1 MNELKRMSY
10 AGCVTLFKTRQS
22 HAARFSFMPVVLKS
36 PGLKPI
42 EAQNAR
48 SRSARVPYTVSQAT
62 GAAWY
67 SSWACFESG
76 RINQS
81 VRTAASQV
89 MRSARRRL
97 PARKPNAMAIPQQ
110 TIKILGT
117 PVLGE
122 DHAFDWHAKSFY
134 IKADGG
140 HHPPFAQTNGAG
152 IRSQQ
157 DSSSPEATEAALRC
171 RHTWH
176 VSCWH
181 SADLTVWSNVRFAP

>member
-1 MNELKRMSY
+1 MSY

-48 SRSARVPYTVSQAT
+48 SRSARVPYTASQAT

-81 VRTAASQV
+81 VRTAASHV
-89 MRSARRRL
+89 MRSARRWL
-97 PARKPNAMAIPQQ
+97 PARMPNAMAIPQQ
-110 TIKILGT
+110 TMKILGT
-117 PVLGE
+117 PVLGK
-122 DHAFDWHAKSFY
+122 DHAFDWHAKSFALDTL
-134 IKADGG
+134 KMRS
-140 HHPPFAQTNGAG
+140 PFTQKPTAG
-152 IRSQQ
+152 ITRRLRRRMVLACVPSRILRHPKQLRRPYVVDILGMSPVGTQQ
-157 DSSSPEATEAALRC
+157 T
-171 RHTWH
+171 
-176 VSCWH
+176 
-181 SADLTVWSNVRFAP
+181 

>member
-1 MNELKRMSY
+1 MSY

-48 SRSARVPYTVSQAT
+48 SRSARVPYTASQTT

-67 SSWACFESG
+67 PSWACFESG

-81 VRTAASQV
+81 VRTAASHV
-89 MRSARRRL
+89 MRSARRWL

-117 PVLGE
+117 LVLGK
-122 DHAFDWHAKSFY
+122 DHAFDWHAKSFTQR
-134 IKADGG
+134 
-140 HHPPFAQTNGAG
+140 PTAG
-152 IRSQQ
+152 ITRRLRRRMVLACVPSRILRHPKQLRRPYVVDILGMSPVGTQQ
-157 DSSSPEATEAALRC
+157 T
-171 RHTWH
+171 
-176 VSCWH
+176 
-181 SADLTVWSNVRFAP
+181 

>member
-1 MNELKRMSY
+1 MTAFTSTLDACVPSAIASINWFLVILAMMDSFVEAQNDLKRMSY

-22 HAARFSFMPVVLKS
+22 YAARLSFMPMVMKS

-48 SRSARVPYTVSQAT
+48 SRSARVPYTASQAT
-62 GAAWY
+62 ASAWF

-122 DHAFDWHAKSFY
+122 DHAFDWHAESFY

-140 HHPPFAQTNGAG
+140 DPPPLAE
-152 IRSQQ
+152 R
-157 DSSSPEATEAALRC
+157 
-171 RHTWH
+171 
-176 VSCWH
+176 
-181 SADLTVWSNVRFAP
+181 